1 MKSVIEKS
9 LNNTEIKENYY
20 LGNIK
25 NGVKEKITDDLGF
38 NIFKN
43 GDYAFS
49 ISSDDIRHIK
59 KHFESVDD
67 IVEAIYRLY
76 DVVNNYDS
84 VSIDEEEKQKYNK
97 NKLIFNKHYNDF
109 DYRSVEIVSKK
120 NRTFDLVSFFI
131 TKNNKKR
138 NKDYG
143 LANTTKSGE
152 LASQTV
158 SVSNNNISQDN
169 SNVKYALKEY
179 SKHQIENWKNSKK
192 IVIYES
198 QEQLQ
203 NFIDDARA
211 HKNLNQKMYF
221 GIVPNDMAEF
231 IENETGV
238 DVSNCNISLRADS
251 IIKIFNDHGSEL
263 TELPRGQRP
272 ITDQD
277 ILNLPLLIESI
288 DSAENAGE
296 YTGMNNNG
304 DFINLKSRFDN
315 SVTIGAF
322 KQGKY
327 LDLRIHTMYAKNK
340 KGNYA
345 TTVDTNAPTSTSETS
360 NGKVSF
366 ASRLPQKDTTVN
378 SNDMQDKTRYS
389 LKEHPY
395 SYKTLTSKP
404 DMKIIEIDDKK
415 DYAPN
420 KPTREDVV
428 NNALV
433 SALSVGHKDRSGN
446 IFVYVDDID
455 TNVMVSKRGLRHS
468 LDRRLSIIAP
478 VTENIGAILKNSI
491 RINELTPEFDT
502 IEKSYALIGIAKNN
516 NNEPYVVSFIVNK
529 ASNEII
535 SVDVLYAVNAKKEA
549 TALIEPEL
557 SSQSDVSLTASTISI
572 SDLLDYVNK
581 YYPDILPEDVLKH
594 YGYKS
599 RPEGVLGESALYSR
613 KEQAI
618 NYNALLEENKELS
631 AANKDLQRMLKLTAN
646 QNEKLKNEF
655 KITNRH
661 NISNNALDKVAVQLR
676 RQYSSKYSKS
686 ALVSRLSA
694 LYDYIANA
702 GSDIEMGYIWNN
714 AYDIALNII
723 DNSQHKDTSVY
734 DEYKELRD
742 YIRTTS
748 IRVPE
753 SVQNFKMQG

>member
-1 MKSVIEKS
+1 MANDSLLPYDNELKSIFEKRGDIVVDSYEKLVNVVNIAFNEPNKKATAYFGILNKS
-9 LNNTEIKENYY
+9 LLDKIQNDIPNLPQNLKGNLFKPNSNY
-20 LGNIK
+20 
-25 NGVKEKITDDLGF
+25 
-38 NIFKN
+38 
-43 GDYAFS
+43 S
-49 ISSDDIRHIK
+49 IAATLDSIRHL
-59 KHFESVDD
+59 VDD
-67 IVEAIYRLY
+67 KSGMTQN
-76 DVVNNYDS
+76 DVVNYLDKFADTLIEYDFVHYDVYYDS
-84 VSIDEEEKQKYNK
+84 MRKRNNGILFKKEFDNGTYQSFNIISNKKKSLSLVTLYMNKFDYKKKKSAETLHLQNTDAHTPKAGVSQTSID
-97 NKLIFNKHYNDF
+97 
-109 DYRSVEIVSKK
+109 
-120 NRTFDLVSFFI
+120 
-131 TKNNKKR
+131 
-138 NKDYG
+138 
-143 LANTTKSGE
+143 
-152 LASQTV
+152 
-158 SVSNNNISQDN
+158 
-169 SNVKYALKEY
+169 NV
-179 SKHQIENWKNSKK
+179 
-192 IVIYES
+192 
-198 QEQLQ
+198 
-203 NFIDDARA
+203 
-211 HKNLNQKMYF
+211 
-221 GIVPNDMAEF
+221 
-231 IENETGV
+231 
-238 DVSNCNISLRADS
+238 
-251 IIKIFNDHGSEL
+251 
-263 TELPRGQRP
+263 
-272 ITDQD
+272 
-277 ILNLPLLIESI
+277 
-288 DSAENAGE
+288 
-296 YTGMNNNG
+296 
-304 DFINLKSRFDN
+304 
-315 SVTIGAF
+315 
-322 KQGKY
+322 
-327 LDLRIHTMYAKNK
+327 
-340 KGNYA
+340 
-345 TTVDTNAPTSTSETS
+345 
-360 NGKVSF
+360 
-366 ASRLPQKDTTVN
+366 PQKDTTVN

-748 IRVPE
+748 ICVPE